1 MMHFSSEF
9 ICKKRQNRL
18 LFNQFKGISL
28 CHPCC
33 NLPVK
38 SPYIKGSDML
48 KMIDVLEQ
56 SLVQNF
62 THSLNSHT
70 SQFDELFNQGIL
82 NTADSALQNVVVNFF
97 NRADAIES
105 AQALD
110 ISADRIQ
117 VLQTGVALKDEQYLA
132 DTAKIVALCL
142 ALETDA
148 LAHLDISDGLQDF
161 LI

>member
-1 MMHFSSEF
+1 
-9 ICKKRQNRL
+9 
-18 LFNQFKGISL
+18 
-28 CHPCC
+28 
-33 NLPVK
+33 
-38 SPYIKGSDML
+38 ML

-62 THSLNSHT
+62 THSLNTHT
-70 SQFDELFNQGIL
+70 SQFDELLNQGIL
-82 NTADSALQNVVVNFF
+82 NASDSALQNAVISFF

-117 VLQTGVALKDEQYLA
+117 ALQTGAALKDDQYLA

-148 LAHLDISDGLQDF
+148 LTQLEISDCLQDF
-161 LI
+161 PV

>member
-1 MMHFSSEF
+1 MSF
-9 ICKKRQNRL
+9 
-18 LFNQFKGISL
+18 
-28 CHPCC
+28 CC
-33 NLPVK
+33 TLPVK

-70 SQFDELFNQGIL
+70 GQFDELFKQGIL
-82 NTADSALQNVVVNFF
+82 NTSDSALQNVVVNFF
-97 NRADAIES
+97 NRADAIE
-105 AQALD
+105 AAKALD
-110 ISADRIQ
+110 ISAERIAA
-117 VLQTGVALKDEQYLA
+117 LQSATALKDDQYVA

-148 LAHLDISDGLQDF
+148 LAQVEVSDCLQDYPM
-161 LI
+161 

>member
-1 MMHFSSEF
+1 M
-9 ICKKRQNRL
+9 
-18 LFNQFKGISL
+18 
-28 CHPCC
+28 
-33 NLPVK
+33 K

-48 KMIDVLEQ
+48 KMIDILEQ

-62 THSLNSHT
+62 THSLNTHT
-70 SQFDELFNQGIL
+70 SQFDELLNQGIL
-82 NTADSALQNVVVNFF
+82 NASDSALQKAVISFF

-117 VLQTGVALKDEQYLA
+117 ALQTGVALKDDQYLA

-142 ALETDA
+142 ALETDT
-148 LAHLDISDGLQDF
+148 LTQLEISDCLQDF
-161 LI
+161 PV

>member
-1 MMHFSSEF
+1 
-9 ICKKRQNRL
+9 
-18 LFNQFKGISL
+18 
-28 CHPCC
+28 
-33 NLPVK
+33 
-38 SPYIKGSDML
+38 ML

-62 THSLNSHT
+62 THSLNAHT
-70 SQFDELFNQGIL
+70 SQSDELFNQGIL
-82 NTADSALQNVVVNFF
+82 NTSDSALQNVVVNFF
-97 NRADAIES
+97 HRADAIEA

-117 VLQTGVALKDEQYLA
+117 ALKTGVALKDEQYFA

-148 LAHLDISDGLQDF
+148 LALVYVSD
-161 LI
+161 

>member
-1 MMHFSSEF
+1 
-9 ICKKRQNRL
+9 
-18 LFNQFKGISL
+18 
-28 CHPCC
+28 
-33 NLPVK
+33 
-38 SPYIKGSDML
+38 ML

-62 THSLNSHT
+62 THSLNTHT

-82 NTADSALQNVVVNFF
+82 NASDSALQKAVVSFF

-110 ISADRIQ
+110 ISAERIQ
-117 VLQTGVALKDEQYLA
+117 ALQTGTALKDDQYLA

-142 ALETDA
+142 ALETDT
-148 LAHLDISDGLQDF
+148 LTQLEISDCLQDF
-161 LI
+161 PV

>member
-1 MMHFSSEF
+1 
-9 ICKKRQNRL
+9 
-18 LFNQFKGISL
+18 
-28 CHPCC
+28 
-33 NLPVK
+33 
-38 SPYIKGSDML
+38 ML

-62 THSLNSHT
+62 THSLNAHT
-70 SQFDELFNQGIL
+70 SQSDELFNQGIL
-82 NTADSALQNVVVNFF
+82 NTSDSALQNVVVNFF
-97 NRADAIES
+97 HRADAIEA

-117 VLQTGVALKDEQYLA
+117 ALKTGVALKDEQYFA

-148 LAHLDISDGLQDF
+148 LAQVEVSDCLQDYPM
-161 LI
+161 

>member
-1 MMHFSSEF
+1 
-9 ICKKRQNRL
+9 
-18 LFNQFKGISL
+18 
-28 CHPCC
+28 
-33 NLPVK
+33 
-38 SPYIKGSDML
+38 ML

-117 VLQTGVALKDEQYLA
+117 ALQTGVALKDEQYLA

-148 LAHLDISDGLQDF
+148 LAQVEVSDCLQDYPM
-161 LI
+161 

>member
-1 MMHFSSEF
+1 ME
-9 ICKKRQNRL
+9 
-18 LFNQFKGISL
+18 
-28 CHPCC
+28 
-33 NLPVK
+33 

-62 THSLNSHT
+62 THSLNTHT
-70 SQFDELFNQGIL
+70 SQFDELLNQGIL
-82 NTADSALQNVVVNFF
+82 NASDSALQKAVISFF
-97 NRADAIES
+97 NRTDAIES

-117 VLQTGVALKDEQYLA
+117 ALQTGIALKDDQYLA

-142 ALETDA
+142 ALETDT
-148 LAHLDISDGLQDF
+148 LTQLEISDCLQDF
-161 LI
+161 PV